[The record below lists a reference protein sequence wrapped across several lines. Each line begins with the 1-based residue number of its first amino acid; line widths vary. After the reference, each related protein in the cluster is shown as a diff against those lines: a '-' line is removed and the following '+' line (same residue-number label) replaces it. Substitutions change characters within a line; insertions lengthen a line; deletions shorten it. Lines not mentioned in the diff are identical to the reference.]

1 MRKVTTLKR
10 FFVMI
15 IFSVIFAASTICFA
29 APSGA
34 MRLGI
39 LPVFKAAV
47 VSADL
52 TLDDTEIATSVIYAG
67 MTNCEDFEILSR
79 TDVDKLVQEHELT
92 ATGLIDVS
100 TAPTFG
106 KMLGAEYLMITN
118 ITGLSS
124 RKKTAS
130 VVGTGTKDYIVT
142 ARMAARVVEV
152 ESGRVVL
159 AATSSATSGNK
170 MFKVTGG
177 LIRIGTDSVDQGLAD
192 EALEK
197 AAEALVDKL
206 LANLESKKR
215 ARS

>member
-1 MRKVTTLKR
+1 MRRILSATIFFAICAVSTL
-10 FFVMI
+10 
-15 IFSVIFAASTICFA
+15 CLA

-39 LPVFKAAV
+39 LPVFKAAA

-52 TLDDTEIATSVIYAG
+52 TLDDTEIATGVIYEG
-67 MTNCEDFEILSR
+67 MTICEDFEILSR
-79 TDVDKLVQEHELT
+79 TDVDKVVQEHEL
-92 ATGLIDVS
+92 AASGLIDTS
-100 TAPTFG
+100 TAPAFG
-106 KMLGAEYLMITN
+106 KMLGAEYLMITH

-130 VVGTGTKDYIVT
+130 VVGTGSKNYIVT
-142 ARMAARVVEV
+142 ARMTARIVEV

-177 LIRIGTDSVDQGLAD
+177 LVRIGTDEVDQGLAD
-192 EALEK
+192 EAIEK
-197 AAEALVDKL
+197 AAEALIDKL
-206 LANLESKKR
+206 LTNLEKKKA
-215 ARS
+215 ARQ

>member
-1 MRKVTTLKR
+1 MKKFLAAVT
-10 FFVMI
+10 FPI
-15 IFSVIFAASTICFA
+15 ICAVVLLLSNGAEA

-39 LPVFKAAV
+39 LPVFKAAA

-52 TLDDTEIATSVIYAG
+52 TLDDTSIATDKIYEG
-67 MTNCEDFEILSR
+67 MTNCIDFEILTR
-79 TDVDKLVQEHELT
+79 TDVDKLVQEHELA

-100 TAPTFG
+100 TAPAFG
-106 KMLGAEYLMITN
+106 KMLGAEYLLITN

-130 VVGTGTKDYIVT
+130 VVGSGSKNYIVT
-142 ARMAARVVEV
+142 ARMAARIVEV

-159 AATSSATSGNK
+159 AATGSATSSNK
-170 MFKVTGG
+170 MTKIAGG
-177 LIRIGTDSVDQGLAD
+177 LIRIGTDEVDQGLAD
-192 EALEK
+192 EAIEK

-206 LANLESKKR
+206 LTNLEAKKAA
-215 ARS
+215 AR

>member
-1 MRKVTTLKR
+1 MKKFLSAT
-10 FFVMI
+10 
-15 IFSVIFAASTICFA
+15 IFLLICAATTICFA
-29 APSGA
+29 EPGGA

-39 LPVFKAAV
+39 LPVFKAAT

-52 TLDDTEIATSVIYAG
+52 TLDDTEIATGAIYAG
-67 MTNCEDFEILSR
+67 MTNCADFEILSR

-92 ATGLIDVS
+92 ATGLIDTS
-100 TAPTFG
+100 TAPVFG
-106 KMLGAEYLMITN
+106 KMLGAEYLLITN
-118 ITGLSS
+118 VTGLSS

-130 VVGTGTKDYIVT
+130 VVGTGSKNYIVT
-142 ARMAARVVEV
+142 ARMAGRIVEV

-177 LIRIGTDSVDQGLAD
+177 LIKIGTDEVDQGLAD

-197 AAEALVDKL
+197 AAENLVDKL
-206 LANLESKKR
+206 LENLENKKR
-215 ARS
+215 ARQ

>member
-1 MRKVTTLKR
+1 MKK
-10 FFVMI
+10 FFVTI
-15 IFSVIFAASTICFA
+15 FFFSVLAVTSNCLASS
-29 APSGA
+29 SGA

-39 LPVFKAAV
+39 LPVFKAAA

-52 TLDDTEIATSVIYAG
+52 TLDDTEIATGVIYAG
-67 MTNCEDFEILSR
+67 MTNCADFEILSR

-92 ATGLIDVS
+92 AMGLVDSS
-100 TAPTFG
+100 TAPAFG

-118 ITGLSS
+118 VTGLSS
-124 RKKTAS
+124 RKKTSS
-130 VVGTGTKDYIVT
+130 VIGTGSKNYIVT
-142 ARMAARVVEV
+142 ARMAARIVEV

-177 LIRIGTDSVDQGLAD
+177 LIQIGTDSVDQGLAE

-197 AAEALVDKL
+197 AAEILVDKL
-206 LANLESKKR
+206 LANLEIKKR

>member
-1 MRKVTTLKR
+1 MKR
-10 FFVMI
+10 FLSATMFL
-15 IFSVIFAASTICFA
+15 VICAVSTVCLA

-39 LPVFKAAV
+39 LPVFKAAA

-52 TLDDTEIATSVIYAG
+52 TLDDTEIATGVIYAG
-67 MTNCEDFEILSR
+67 LTNCEDFEILSR

-92 ATGLIDVS
+92 ATGLIDTS

-118 ITGLSS
+118 VTGLSS

-130 VVGTGTKDYIVT
+130 VAGTGSKNYIVT
-142 ARMAARVVEV
+142 ARMAARIVEV

-177 LIRIGTDSVDQGLAD
+177 LIRIGTDEVEQGLAD

-206 LANLESKKR
+206 LANLEAKKA
-215 ARS
+215 AR

>member
-1 MRKVTTLKR
+1 MTLKR
-10 FFVMI
+10 FFVTI
-15 IFSVIFAASTICFA
+15 IFFVIFAASAICFA
-29 APSGA
+29 APSDA

-39 LPVFKAAV
+39 LPVFKAAA

-52 TLDDTEIATSVIYAG
+52 TLDDTEIATGVIYAG
-67 MTNCEDFEILSR
+67 MTNCVDFEILSR

-100 TAPTFG
+100 TAPAFG

-130 VVGTGTKDYIVT
+130 VVGTGIKDYIVT
-142 ARMAARVVEV
+142 ARMAARIVEG

-159 AATSSATSGNK
+159 AVTSSATSGNK

>member
-1 MRKVTTLKR
+1 MKKFLSA
-10 FFVMI
+10 MI
-15 IFSVIFAASTICFA
+15 MLIICAASTVSFA

-39 LPVFKAAV
+39 LPVFKAAT

-52 TLDDTEIATSVIYAG
+52 TLDDTEIATGVIYAG
-67 MTNCEDFEILSR
+67 MTNCADFEILSR
-79 TDVDKLVQEHELT
+79 TDVDKVVQEHELA
-92 ATGLIDVS
+92 ATGLIDTS

-106 KMLGAEYLMITN
+106 RMLGAEYLLITN
-118 ITGLSS
+118 VTGLSS

-130 VVGTGTKDYIVT
+130 VVGTGSKDYIVT
-142 ARMAARVVEV
+142 ARMAGRIVEV

-177 LIRIGTDSVDQGLAD
+177 LIKIGTDEVDQGLAD

-206 LANLESKKR
+206 LANLEAKKA
-215 ARS
+215 ARQ